1 VKFTMR
7 KKVDIS
13 IIIPAYN
20 EDKIIE
26 NNLREVD
33 EYMAKNLK
41 DYTWEIVVV
50 NDGSKDETAERI
62 DSYAKTN
69 DRVVPVHHP
78 VNLKL
83 GQALR
88 TGFNHSNGDYVV
100 VLDVDLSYTP
110 DHIERMLKTIIS
122 TKAQVVVASPYMEG
136 GKVSNVPLMRK
147 FFSKWANR
155 FLGFFTPHINLHTI
169 TGMVRSYQGK
179 FIRSMNLKAMDI
191 DINSEII
198 YKTML
203 LRGRIIEIPAHLD
216 WGLQKC
222 YSKGRVSSFKI
233 FKGIIS
239 YFLAGFIFRPFM
251 FFILPGFLILFLSLY
266 PLTWA
271 FIHTYVQYTTLSP
284 DIHFIGSRLSGAI
297 ARAFS
302 QSPHTFVVAGF
313 ALLISI
319 QLISLGLIALQN
331 KKYYEE
337 LFHLGSS
344 NLKLL
349 YEEELFS
356 LKD

>member
-1 VKFTMR
+1 
-7 KKVDIS
+7 
-13 IIIPAYN
+13 
-20 EDKIIE
+20 
-26 NNLREVD
+26 
-33 EYMAKNLK
+33 
-41 DYTWEIVVV
+41 
-50 NDGSKDETAERI
+50 
-62 DSYAKTN
+62 
-69 DRVVPVHHP
+69 
-78 VNLKL
+78 
-83 GQALR
+83 
-88 TGFNHSNGDYVV
+88 
-100 VLDVDLSYTP
+100 
-110 DHIERMLKTIIS
+110 
-122 TKAQVVVASPYMEG
+122 
-136 GKVSNVPLMRK
+136 
-147 FFSKWANR
+147 
-155 FLGFFTPHINLHTI
+155 
-169 TGMVRSYQGK
+169 
-179 FIRSMNLKAMDI
+179 
-191 DINSEII
+191 
-198 YKTML
+198 
-203 LRGRIIEIPAHLD
+203 
-216 WGLQKC
+216 
-222 YSKGRVSSFKI
+222 
-233 FKGIIS
+233 
-239 YFLAGFIFRPFM
+239 M